1 MPRSQPHENSDFLHR
16 EHSAPAVR
24 GHQPRAQNKLKADPV
39 GTVQEFT
46 SVRDSNVGIY
56 RVVVSSLGLA
66 VLGIITGIV
75 VLIIRMDG
83 LEDKNVLTVLTA

>member
-1 MPRSQPHENSDFLHR
+1 M
-16 EHSAPAVR
+16 
-24 GHQPRAQNKLKADPV
+24 
-39 GTVQEFT
+39 
-46 SVRDSNVGIY
+46 RDSNVGIY